1 MLFCHPAQEWNQMP
15 VAQSVATNNQLAIV
29 ANRFNYVF
37 NLKGT
42 SNDSVVS
49 FRIFGT
55 APRACGEP
63 STSGPFLVLCS
74 HVG

>member
-1 MLFCHPAQEWNQMP
+1 MP

-37 NLKGT
+37 NLKGPA
-42 SNDSVVS
+42 DSSDLLGSLQFFQDFRKGSTRLCVS
-49 FRIFGT
+49 LRL
-55 APRACGEP
+55 
-63 STSGPFLVLCS
+63 LVLCS